1 MKRAATVLALLVSVF
16 VLLPNE
22 QERFTVVEATIPAL
36 QVAMAK
42 GQVTSRQLVE
52 QYLIR
57 IATYED
63 KLNAALAVNP
73 AALQEADVLDRERA
87 QGDPRSEPG
96 DGRCLITAPVRN
108 TRGARMPSAPWPSST
123 A

>member
-52 QYLIR
+52 Q
-57 IATYED
+57 
-63 KLNAALAVNP
+63 
-73 AALQEADVLDRERA
+73 
-87 QGDPRSEPG
+87 
-96 DGRCLITAPVRN
+96 
-108 TRGARMPSAPWPSST
+108 
-123 A
+123 